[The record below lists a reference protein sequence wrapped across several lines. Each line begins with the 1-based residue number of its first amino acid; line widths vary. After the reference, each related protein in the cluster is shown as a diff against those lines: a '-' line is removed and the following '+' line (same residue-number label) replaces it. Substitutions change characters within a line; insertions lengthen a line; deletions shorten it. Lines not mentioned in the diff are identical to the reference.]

1 MLKGVRAKW
10 KAHERADG
18 THLLSPRLSGKGGF
32 WKDNVS
38 WLYLSEQS
46 GRVHRGRGVPKA
58 LTQKHN
64 SILSNQL
71 EPN

>member
-1 MLKGVRAKW
+1 MESTHGRV
-10 KAHERADG
+10 DG
-18 THLLSPRLSGKGGF
+18 TLLLSLRLSGTGVF

-46 GRVHRGRGVPKA
+46 SRVHRGQGIPKA

-64 SILSNQL
+64 SILSNRL